1 MSMGA
6 LWWNSFMRQKSCIW
20 RSFTH
25 CERVF
30 AWALCSCFADSAIRC
45 HEVFWHMILQG
56 RAYAL
61 YIHAFILVYVFAYV
75 QINIPVEFLH
85 MLCVEVDIDI
95 RIYKLMASGT
105 YFLSFYFCQTLNSRY
120 GMFIPVTRNL

>member
-1 MSMGA
+1 
-6 LWWNSFMRQKSCIW
+6 
-20 RSFTH
+20 
-25 CERVF
+25 
-30 AWALCSCFADSAIRC
+30 
-45 HEVFWHMILQG
+45 MILQG